1 MDCPPGT
8 PFGITAQ
15 KRTESGI
22 LEVFTGSN
30 EAYSNGTKRPFTDL
44 HTFGQTEE
52 TGAPYGLISIF
63 DICPSYDPAEAN
75 ELLSY
80 RPENME

>member
-52 TGAPYGLISIF
+52 TGDSDFNCGCQTIDRSLYK
-63 DICPSYDPAEAN
+63 
-75 ELLSY
+75 LS
-80 RPENME
+80 E